1 MRVACIGYRT
11 WALKIYT
18 GLIESTNNTFLMIR
32 DKNEISYT
40 EFEAFKPELI
50 LFYGWSNYVP
60 KEIIKKYT
68 CLMLHPSPLPKFRGG
83 SPIQNQIIRG
93 ITDSAVTI
101 FRMNEEVDSGEIW
114 ASEYL
119 NLDGGI
125 ADIFDRISEIGLRLS
140 MKILNRDFQPYKQND
155 SESSFYPRRKPEESE
170 ITMKE
175 VKQETGIYLFNK
187 IRMLQYPYPNAFI
200 KTKDGFK
207 LRILKAELD
216 LQ

>member
-1 MRVACIGYRT
+1 MRVACIGYRS

-18 GLIESTNNTFLMIR
+18 GLIESTNHTFLVIR
-32 DKNEISYT
+32 DKNAISHK

-60 KEIIKKYT
+60 EEIIKKYT

-93 ITDSAVTI
+93 ITNSAITI
-101 FRMNEEVDSGEIW
+101 FKMNEEVDSGEIW

-119 NLDGGI
+119 NLDNGI
-125 ADIFDRISEIGLRLS
+125 ADIFDRMSEIGLRLS
-140 MKILNRDFQPYKQND
+140 KKILDGDFQPYKQDD
-155 SESSFYPRRKPEESE
+155 SEASFYPRRNPEDSE
-170 ITMKE
+170 ITLQE
-175 VKQETGIYLFNK
+175 LQQETGIYLFNK

-200 KTKDGFK
+200 ITKDGCS

-216 LQ
+216 L